1 MPQEIIA
8 LLDDLFYLSMA
19 LCVDHHSNRKMG
31 TAMYELQEM
40 AGPNLLTKCWS
51 LRGFSIV
58 PPKVKI
64 ILEHVCSLKS
74 KWTIPFKQKMQTMV

>member
-1 MPQEIIA
+1 MLGGGLPQEIIA
-8 LLDDLFYLSMA
+8 HLDDLFYLSMA

-51 LRGFSIV
+51 LRDFDGPTTSENYSEKCVF
-58 PPKVKI
+58 
-64 ILEHVCSLKS
+64 LK
-74 KWTIPFKQKMQTMV
+74 K